1 MSDAADRAPA
11 LLPAAD
17 RALVR
22 TVDGLDDEAWA
33 APSLLPGWTRAH
45 VLAHLAL
52 NAEGLAG
59 VLDGA
64 RRGRPQPMYASA
76 EARDGD
82 IEDLAAAGPAELRD
96 RFLASTTRFEDALAA
111 MRDGDWTG
119 RFERTPGGPEFALAN
134 VVLMRVREVE
144 VHHADLDAGYAAEDW
159 PEGFRTLLLDSM
171 TRRSYP
177 APFVVRPTDL
187 DGTWAYGEGGGG
199 PVVTGP
205 SAAAGWW
212 LTGRGAGEGLTS
224 DTTELPEV
232 EAW

>member
-1 MSDAADRAPA
+1 MGPVSDAADRAPA

-96 RFLASTTRFEDALAA
+96 RFLLADL
-111 MRDGDWTG
+111 RQ
-119 RFERTPGGPEFALAN
+119 RRH
-134 VVLMRVREVE
+134 VRETPPVPCSPWHWAQANWTKSCAPAATAGSTCSTGALVVGAADVTVTVVIDRVE
-144 VHHADLDAGYAAEDW
+144 
-159 PEGFRTLLLDSM
+159 
-171 TRRSYP
+171 
-177 APFVVRPTDL
+177 
-187 DGTWAYGEGGGG
+187 
-199 PVVTGP
+199 
-205 SAAAGWW
+205 
-212 LTGRGAGEGLTS
+212 
-224 DTTELPEV
+224 
-232 EAW
+232 